1 MNKNI
6 VCIGAGYIGGPTMAV
21 IALKNPGRK
30 VYVVDINQKRIDA
43 WNSKD
48 LPIYEP
54 GLDEIVKKVR
64 GKNLFF
70 STDIKGCIQK
80 ADTIFVGVN
89 TPTKMFGKGAGR
101 ASDLQFWE
109 ATARNIKAWANGPK
123 IVIEKSTLPV
133 RTAAA
138 MESILNAVGVEEV
151 EVKVPPSQC
160 FGATSEGRG
169 RERNNHHFV
178 VLSNPEFLAEGTAIK
193 DLLNPDRVLIGG
205 PSTPVGQKA
214 VDEVVQIY
222 LGEKGGWV
230 PRERVLTTNVWSAE
244 LTKLAANAMLAQRV
258 SSINALAGLCEATG
272 ADVEEVARVMGADH
286 RIGPKFLKAGPG
298 FGGSCFKKD
307 VLNLVYLCESFGLHT
322 AAEYWSQVIKMNDH
336 QQERIVSRLFKAMF
350 NTLANKKVAMFGFA
364 FKADTGDTRETPA
377 GTVAR
382 LLNDEHVRL
391 SITDPKAL
399 DNARKDLSDLTTS
412 STDSSLADPRIRGG
426 VGKPNRSKLCVSR
439 SDLRSNISFEQDPYK
454 AAKEADAI
462 LLMTDWKDYPALNWS
477 RIYKSMR
484 KPALVFDTRNCLD
497 AAALRKIGFKVL
509 NIGK

>member
-21 IALKNPGRK
+21 IAKMNPDRK
-30 VYVVDINQKRIDA
+30 VIVVDINKERIAA
-43 WNSKD
+43 WNSRTFS

-54 GLDEIVKKVR
+54 GLVDIVKEVR

-70 STDIKGCIQK
+70 STDIRK
-80 ADTIFVGVN
+80 AVRACDIIFVGVN

-101 ASDLQFWE
+101 ASDLQYWE
-109 ATARNIKAWANGPK
+109 ATARNIAAWANRDK
-123 IVIEKSTLPV
+123 IVVEKSTLPV

-138 MESILNAVGVEEV
+138 MSAILN
-151 EVKVPPSQC
+151 
-160 FGATSEGRG
+160 TH
-169 RERNNHHFV
+169 ERYHFE

-193 DLLNPDRVLIGG
+193 DLLTPDRVLIGG
-205 PSTPVGQKA
+205 EKTAAGEAA
-214 VDEVVQIY
+214 VAELVKVY
-222 LGEKGGWV
+222 GGKGGRWV
-230 PRERVLTTNVWSAE
+230 PRERILTTNVWSAE
-244 LTKLAANAMLAQRV
+244 LTKLAANAFLAQRV

-272 ADVEEVARVMGADH
+272 ADVDEVARVIGADG

-322 AAEYWSQVIKMNDH
+322 AAEYWMGVIAMNEH

-350 NTLANKKVAMFGFA
+350 NTLANKKIAMLGFA

-382 LLNDEHVRL
+382 LLADEHVRL
-391 SITDPKAL
+391 AITDPKAL
-399 DNARKDLSDLTTS
+399 ENARRD
-412 STDSSLADPRIRGG
+412 LADRL
-426 VGKPNRSKLCVSR
+426 GKGSQIV
-439 SDLRSNISFEQDPYK
+439 FERDPYK
-454 AAKEADAI
+454 AAREADAV
-462 LLMTDWKDYPALNWS
+462 LVMTDWREYGALDWAK
-477 RIYKSMR
+477 IYRSMR

-497 AAALRKIGFKVL
+497 AAALRALGFTVL
-509 NIGK
+509 NVGK

>member
-21 IALKNPGRK
+21 IARMNPDRK
-30 VYVVDINQKRIDA
+30 VMVVDINAERIKA
-43 WNSKD
+43 WNSPDYD

-54 GLDEIVKKVR
+54 GLRDVVKEVR

-70 STDIKGCIQK
+70 STDIEGAVKECDI
-80 ADTIFVGVN
+80 IFVGVN
-89 TPTKMFGKGAGR
+89 TPTKMFGRGAGR
-101 ASDLQFWE
+101 ASDLQYWE
-109 ATARNIKAWANGPK
+109 ATAREIRKFAESDK

-138 MESILNAVGVEEV
+138 MEAILNDSAEH
-151 EVKVPPSQC
+151 K
-160 FGATSEGRG
+160 FT
-169 RERNNHHFV
+169 

-193 DLLNPDRVLIGG
+193 DLLEPDRVLIGG
-205 PSTPVGQKA
+205 PQDEGGLAAIEEA
-214 VDEVVQIY
+214 VEIY
-222 LGEKGGWV
+222 AAWV
-230 PRERVLTTNVWSAE
+230 DRARILTTNVWSAE
-244 LTKLAANAMLAQRV
+244 LTKLAANAFLAQRV
-258 SSINALAGLCEATG
+258 SSINAIAGLCEATG
-272 ADVEEVARVMGADH
+272 ADVDEVARVVGADS

-322 AAEYWSQVIKMNDH
+322 AAEYWYGVIRMNDH

-350 NTLANKKVAMFGFA
+350 NTLANKKIALFGFA

-382 LLNDEHVRL
+382 LLAEEHVRL
-391 SITDPKAL
+391 TVTDPKAL
-399 DNARKDLSDLTTS
+399 ANAKLD
-412 STDSSLADPRIRGG
+412 LADLDGIEYEE
-426 VGKPNRSKLCVSR
+426 
-439 SDLRSNISFEQDPYK
+439 DEYK
-454 AAKEADAI
+454 AAEGADAVVV
-462 LLMTDWKDYPALNWS
+462 MTDWRHYPGLDWK
-477 RIYKSMR
+477 RIFASMR

-497 AAALRKIGFKVL
+497 AEALRETGFNVL